1 MPILWLKTI
10 LKSKQ
15 IEKNVNLV
23 QFMDMLII
31 DYEVRQVFTDFID
44 FLRRKCVTSKK
55 RYFDLRHCSWSWE
68 AEELYLICS
77 LHHCI
82 FICEYFDISSSY
94 RRNKRN
100 GRSGNWFWPADPAG
114 AKPRVRPESQPSL
127 KTWDGKFTGIS
138 FEGSKPQSHLELI
151 SEFQKQPQFC
161 WEEVWTLQS
170 CPRELRL
177 SFRYVS
183 FSQTCSIIWNF
194 IEYDTKP
201 F

>member
-1 MPILWLKTI
+1 MCN
-10 LKSKQ
+10 S
-15 IEKNVNLV
+15 VA
-23 QFMDMLII
+23 
-31 DYEVRQVFTDFID
+31 
-44 FLRRKCVTSKK
+44 VTSKK
-55 RYFDLRHCSWSWE
+55 DILTCVIVRE
-68 AEELYLICS
+68 AEKLRNYIWS
-77 LHHCI
+77 VHCI
-82 FICEYFDISSSY
+82 IASSSSYFDISSSC

-100 GRSGNWFWPADPAG
+100 GKSGNWFWPADPAG